1 MIESTRIIGEVTT
14 TEQRF
19 YISSLK
25 SSAAKF
31 NAIIRSHWGVE
42 NKLHWCLD
50 VIFNEDQSRLRKDNG
65 AENFSILRR
74 IALNIL
80 RRHPSKGSLNVKRH
94 MAGWNDEYMLQLL
107 HNSG

>member
-1 MIESTRIIGEVTT
+1 MIESTRIIGDKTT
-14 TEQRF
+14 IEQRF

-25 SSAAKF
+25 ADAAKF
-31 NAIIRSHWGVE
+31 NTIIRSQWGVE

-50 VIFNEDQSRLRKDNG
+50 VIFNEDQSRVRKDNG

-80 RRHPSKGSLNVKRH
+80 RKHRSKGSLNVKRH
-94 MAGWNDEYMLQLL
+94 IAGWNDDYMVSLL
-107 HNSG
+107 SNSE